1 MDSSNNS
8 TNEFIDDITLQF
20 LTNKSQYNKYL
31 SNYDKQKFDEINE
44 FKSKINKNTQEILE
58 ITKTY
63 MNNPD
68 TQISVELYEAFEI
81 YMKACIKHIEF
92 KNLEKLNAYN
102 YDKTEE
108 VDTVFENIDNDFNSY
123 WGSGVIKKK

>member
-20 LTNKSQYNKYL
+20 STNKSQYNKYL

>member
-44 FKSKINKNTQEILE
+44 FKSKINKNAQEILE

-68 TQISVELYEAFEI
+68 TQISAELYEAFEI

-108 VDTVFENIDNDFNSY
+108 VDTMFENIDNDFNSY

>member
-31 SNYDKQKFDEINE
+31 SNYDKEKFNEINE
-44 FKSKINKNTQEILE
+44 FKKKINENREKILE
-58 ITKTY
+58 ITNIY
-63 MNNPD
+63 MDNPD
-68 TQISVELYEAFEI
+68 TDISIELYEAFEI
-81 YMKACIKHIEF
+81 YMKASIKHIEF
-92 KNLEKLNAYN
+92 KNLEKSNAYN
-102 YDKTEE
+102 YDKNEE
-108 VDTVFENIDNDFNSY
+108 VDTIFENVDNEFNSY

>member
-44 FKSKINKNTQEILE
+44 FKNKINKNREKILE

-63 MNNPD
+63 MDNPD
-68 TQISVELYEAFEI
+68 AQISIELYEAFEI
-81 YMKACIKHIEF
+81 YMKVCIKHIDF

-102 YDKTEE
+102 YDKTVE
-108 VDTVFENIDNDFNSY
+108 VDTIFENVDNNFNSY

>member
-44 FKSKINKNTQEILE
+44 FKSKINKNAQEILE

-108 VDTVFENIDNDFNSY
+108 VDTMFENIDNDFNSY